1 MTLVNEINVDVWTFG
16 CTIKSVS
23 PISSQINNN
32 EKKKKINAKTD
43 RESDYKIIDK

>member
-32 EKKKKINAKTD
+32 EKKKKKSMRKLT
-43 RESDYKIIDK
+43 EKVIIK